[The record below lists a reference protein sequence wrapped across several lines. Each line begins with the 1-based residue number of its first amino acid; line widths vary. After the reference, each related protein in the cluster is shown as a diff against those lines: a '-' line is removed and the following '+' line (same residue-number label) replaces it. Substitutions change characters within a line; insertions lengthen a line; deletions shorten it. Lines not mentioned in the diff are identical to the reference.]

1 MTVTH
6 PDMKRYFMTIPEAGQ
21 LVMQAGAM
29 GNGGEIFVLNM
40 GEAVK
45 IKDLAEQMITLSGLK
60 PYEDIAIVYSG
71 ARPGEKMSEELMNS
85 GEAMGTTRH
94 PKILI
99 GQINHADDAKVAGSG
114 RAGRGRR
121 RRRSRDGERGPGP
134 LHPRSEP
141 VLIPHVVA
149 GRNAG
154 NLGLCSGRPVLPRG
168 TGVSV

>member
-1 MTVTH
+1 M
-6 PDMKRYFMTIPEAGQ
+6 DLE
-21 LVMQAGAM
+21 LVLQAGAM

-99 GQINHADDAKVAGSG
+99 GQINHADDAKVARGLEELAAAAGAGDPEMVREVLG
-114 RAGRGRR
+114 RY
-121 RRRSRDGERGPGP
+121 
-134 LHPRSEP
+134 
-141 VLIPHVVA
+141 IPEA
-149 GRNAG
+149 
-154 NLGLCSGRPVLPRG
+154 NLS
-168 TGVSV
+168 